1 MGLRDWDGN
10 ANASA
15 SASGNENASNE
26 TGTASARQRKN
37 PPRGARP
44 SLGVNGD
51 APLSHLDTI
60 PSRPPSPPYTQTG
73 SPIPTQT
80 QNQSYPPPAASTQ
93 TGTGSRPVVT
103 RKRRSSS
110 IKRKPSPGKVPEKV
124 VDWEIP
130 RKTFHSSIGFLTLYL
145 NHLTPP
151 SLSPLLAVLSAL
163 LLFVLVTD
171 LPRLWFPASRYA
183 ELWEACVGF
192 LMRES
197 EREKVNGVVW
207 YLIGVIFVLGLYP
220 RDVGVVAILL
230 YVFFFL
236 SFLHSN
242 MWLTNRQTDY
252 RGQTQQPP
260 HSGVFGV
267 GTPPPFHPT
276 FPASGSYRSHLENP
290 SLGSSR
296 PPSLVL

>member
-1 MGLRDWDGN
+1 MAPVKVNALPSIVAENGVGLRDWDG
-10 ANASA
+10 
-15 SASGNENASNE
+15 SASGNENGSTE
-26 TGTASARQRKN
+26 TGTTSARLRKN
-37 PPRGARP
+37 PPRGTRP

-51 APLSHLDTI
+51 RPLSHLDTI
-60 PSRPPSPPYTQTG
+60 PSRPPSPPYDSIAPSSAHVG
-73 SPIPTQT
+73 SPTSTQT

-151 SLSPLLAVLSAL
+151 SLSPLLVVLSTL
-163 LLFVLVTD
+163 LVFVLVTD

-230 YVFFFL
+230 YAFF
-236 SFLHSN
+236 SPLHFDC
-242 MWLTNRQTDY
+242 TC
-252 RGQTQQPP
+252 G
-260 HSGVFGV
+260 
-267 GTPPPFHPT
+267 
-276 FPASGSYRSHLENP
+276 
-290 SLGSSR
+290 
-296 PPSLVL
+296 